1 MSADKLTPKQR
12 AFANAIVSGMNPSD
26 AYAHAGYSMRGSAAT
41 VAREAQR
48 LLSHPTISL
57 IIEEGRESAAK
68 GAQWSRRM
76 ALERLFAVNSIA
88 YSDIRENG
96 LTSSLAASSFFKSTE
111 LLNEMVHGG
120 DDKAVCIVLGVE
132 PKRYG

>member
-1 MSADKLTPKQR
+1 MSDLTPKQR
-12 AFANAIVSGMNPSD
+12 AFANAIVSGMNPSE
-26 AYAHAGYSMRGSAAT
+26 AYAHAGYSTRGSAAT

-57 IIEEGRESAAK
+57 IIERGREDAAK
-68 GAQWSRRM
+68 EAQWSRRT

-88 YSDIRENG
+88 YSDIRRNG

-111 LLNEMVHGG
+111 LLNGMVQSEG
-120 DDKAVCIVLGVE
+120 DNAVHIVLGVE
-132 PKRYG
+132 PRRCE